1 MLIWLLVLADF
12 AAGADAS
19 VFEADGAPT
28 EGLLFRLTA
37 AVVAAVVAAATSVGV
52 GVSVDSIAVTLDTR
66 RCYWEMGRGAEG
78 GEGET
83 GKTGKTGKE
92 RVTGRLTT
100 L

>member
-37 AVVAAVVAAATSVGV
+37 AVVAVAAAATSVGV
-52 GVSVDSIAVTLDTR
+52 GVGVDSIAVTLDTR
-66 RCYWEMGRGAEG
+66 RCCWEMGRGVEG